1 MAKTVGV
8 DLGTANTLICMKGAG
23 IVVRSPSVVAINRDT
38 REILTQGTEA
48 KRMLGKTPAGIEAY
62 RPMKDGVIT
71 DADVIAGMLRNYFV
85 HIGAISMFSRPVV
98 IACVPYGVT
107 EVEKRAVEDAVFRAG
122 ARKVSLIE
130 EPLAAALGTGLPVGN
145 PKGMMIVDVGGGTT
159 EVAVISLGGI
169 VASNS
174 VRVAGD
180 ELDEAIV
187 SYLRQ
192 TRGVLIGTTT
202 AEELK
207 IRIGSAHS
215 AIDRGTMKVSGM
227 HLQRRMGVTL
237 DVSTGEIREAIASSA
252 DQIIQV
258 IKQTLEQTPP
268 ELSSDLYDIGIMLTG
283 GSALLPGLGRLIF
296 ERTGMRVRMAKR
308 PMESVCGGI
317 LRVIN
322 SEGDL
327 EDLLRYRER

>member
-38 REILTQGTEA
+38 REILTQGAEA

-62 RPMKDGVIT
+62 RPMKDGVIS
-71 DADVIAGMLRNYFV
+71 DAEITAGMLRNYFV
-85 HIGAISMFSRPVV
+85 QIGAISIFSRPIV
-98 IACVPYGVT
+98 IACIPHGVT

-169 VASNS
+169 VASHS
-174 VRVAGD
+174 IRVAGD

-187 SYLRQ
+187 EYIRK
-192 TRGVLIGTTT
+192 TRGVLIGDST

-207 IRIGSAHS
+207 IRIGSAHAS
-215 AIDRGTMKVSGM
+215 IDRGTMKVSGM
-227 HLQRRMGVTL
+227 HLQRRMGVTI
-237 DVSTGEIREAIASSA
+237 DVSSGEIREAVAASA

-258 IKQTLEQTPP
+258 IKQTFEQTPP
-268 ELSSDLYDIGIMLTG
+268 ELSSDLYDFGIMLTG
-283 GSALLPGLGRLIF
+283 GGALLPGFGRLIF

-308 PMESVCGGI
+308 PMESVCGGL

>member
-237 DVSTGEIREAIASSA
+237 DVSTGEIREAIASAA

>member
-85 HIGAISMFSRPVV
+85 HIGAISIFSRPVV
-98 IACVPYGVT
+98 IACIPYGVT

-207 IRIGSAHS
+207 IRIGAAHPS
-215 AIDRGTMKVSGM
+215 IDRGVMKVSGM

-237 DVSTGEIREAIASSA
+237 DVSTGEIREAVEASA
-252 DQIIQV
+252 DQIVQV

-296 ERTGMRVRMAKR
+296 ERTGMRVRIAKR
-308 PMESVCGGI
+308 PMESVCGGL

-327 EDLLRYRER
+327 ADLLRYRER

>member
-38 REILTQGTEA
+38 REIITQGAEA
-48 KRMLGKTPAGIEAY
+48 KRMIGKTPTGIEAY
-62 RPMKDGVIT
+62 RPLKDGVVT
-71 DADVIAGMLRNYFV
+71 DPNVTAGMLRNYFV
-85 HIGAISMFSRPVV
+85 HIGAISTFSRPLV
-98 IACVPYGVT
+98 IACIPYGVT
-107 EVEKRAVEDAVFRAG
+107 EVEKRAVEDAAFRAG
-122 ARKVSLIE
+122 ARKVSLID

-145 PKGMMIVDVGGGTT
+145 PKGMMIVDIGGGTT

-174 VRVAGD
+174 LRIAGD
-180 ELDEAIV
+180 ELDDAIV
-187 SYLRQ
+187 TYLRQ
-192 TRGVLIGTTT
+192 ARGVLIGTAT

-207 IRIGSAHS
+207 IRIGAAHRDL
-215 AIDRGTMKVSGM
+215 DRGSMKVSGM
-227 HLQRRMGVTL
+227 SLQRRMGVTV
-237 DVSTGEIREAIASSA
+237 DVATAEICEAVSGAV
-252 DQIIQV
+252 DQIILV

-268 ELSSDLYDIGIMLTG
+268 ELSSDLYDFGIMLTG
-283 GSALLPGLGRLIF
+283 GGALLPGLGRLIF
-296 ERTGMRVRMAKR
+296 EKTGMRVRIAKR

-322 SEGDL
+322 SAGNL
-327 EDLLRYRER
+327 EELLHYRER